1 MTPVRVGLGQLG
13 EVADAH
19 EHLGVRVAAAHLE
32 VAAEARRE
40 ARADRL
46 DDRVDEVRL
55 AEPLEVG
62 DRRVEAV
69 EVLGRVGDQHR
80 RRPQALGEVPVGAV
94 EAEHVVDARLVGH
107 EDLVGVERVDA
118 QREAGARAARR
129 SSPGPSS
136 SQSRPSESPRSMT
149 SAPASR

>member
-1 MTPVRVGLGQLG
+1 MHRLAHRAARPVDDLGREDVADAELLAEADQQRGDARRVGLGELG

-62 DRRVEAV
+62 DRLVEAV

-80 RRPQALGEVPVGAV
+80 RR
-94 EAEHVVDARLVGH
+94 R
-107 EDLVGVERVDA
+107 
-118 QREAGARAARR
+118 AGARRGAGWRR
-129 SSPGPSS
+129 
-136 SQSRPSESPRSMT
+136 
-149 SAPASR
+149 